1 MTSLFTDLPELP
13 NEKPDHQIVYG
24 DELSQFSYPD
34 FLAQQQAFKEL
45 LAKLEPQVIAWFG
58 KITFFDSSK
67 QSISSEPQVNTVPAK
82 DFHPAVAALM
92 SPSGVAL

>member
-1 MTSLFTDLPELP
+1 MSSPFADLPELL
-13 NEKPDHQIVYG
+13 NEKPDNQIVYG

-45 LAKLEPQVIAWFG
+45 LANLEPQVVAWFG

-67 QSISSEPQVNTVPAK
+67 QSTANDTKANAVPTK